1 MFFLYIKE
9 RGRSWLQYYYVNVRR
24 LIEHCLYNTYWKT
37 FQINFSDIILVE
49 GTYDRWC
56 TTKILDFELTMR
68 ITQLNIFVIFNPS
81 KNVHNMQHIL
91 LVHLYLLHLWL
102 DARNAQFTSS
112 RQARTSMI
120 RPSVNLMIT
129 THWFFSSFNEKRN
142 GDLFK
147 MPLRVR
153 NIVDDV

>member
-68 ITQLNIFVIFNPS
+68 IITQLNIFVIFNPS

-102 DARNAQFTSS
+102 DTSNAQFTSS

-129 THWFFSSFNEKRN
+129 THWFFHHLTKKE
-142 GDLFK
+142 
-147 MPLRVR
+147 
-153 NIVDDV
+153 IVIYLKCPSG